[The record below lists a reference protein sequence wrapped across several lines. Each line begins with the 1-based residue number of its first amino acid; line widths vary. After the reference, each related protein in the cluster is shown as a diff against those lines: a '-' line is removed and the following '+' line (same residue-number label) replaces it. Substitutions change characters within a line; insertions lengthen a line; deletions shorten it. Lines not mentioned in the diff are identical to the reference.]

1 MMLKL
6 AHVLAPLGLPP
17 SKQIPLLQERLT
29 FSRLSPTLGFGI
41 SSKLWDHFFHT
52 LTPEEPH
59 PKTQ

>member
-1 MMLKL
+1 MLTL
-6 AHVLAPLGLPP
+6 AYVLAPPGLPP
-17 SKQIPLLQERLT
+17 SKEIPLT
-29 FSRLSPTLGFGI
+29 FSPFVSALGFGI